1 MKIETKMDVG
11 DYGYF
16 LFQSKVRKQ
25 KITAIEIR
33 VTVDGHSID
42 YLINT
47 NPCGNQ
53 YTRYFREN
61 LIFKT
66 KEELLESL

>member
-1 MKIETKMDVG
+1 MKIETKLSVG
-11 DYGYF
+11 DCGYF

-33 VTVDGHSID
+33 VTADGCSID
-42 YLINT
+42 YLIDT

-53 YTRYFREN
+53 YTRYVNDN
-61 LIFKT
+61 LIFKS
-66 KEELLESL
+66 KEELLKSL